1 MKRLNK
7 KTFFTIFLLISSFL
21 IIGITIYNYQIYKR
35 EYESVRRNLNSIDRM
50 MPDNKMDDNHK
61 PKDIDNMIIM
71 DYEVYTVYFSDNK
84 IDKVVSHSNDN
95 SDFDVNSIAITLL
108 NKNNDYH
115 IGNLYINK
123 YSYNKTNDM
132 IIIVNTKSINNKLL
146 STLIK
151 SIILFILSEIIIYL
165 ISKIITDWITKPAI
179 ESYKKQKEFIAD
191 ASHELK
197 TPLAIIMASSDEIN
211 VNSSNQKYVDNIKY
225 ETDRM
230 NKLITNLLD
239 LSKLENGVRKELYKN
254 EDISKIVSKVC
265 LTFESIA
272 YENSVGIETNIED
285 DVHYICIK
293 EDIERLISIIIDN
306 AIKHSYNDTNIIVSM
321 YKKKNNV
328 NIEITNTG
336 DEIKKEDEEKIFE
349 RFYRVDKA
357 RNRNENRYGLGLA
370 IAKSIVNNHNGTI
383 EASSNDNKTT
393 FKIVLKNKKNT

>member
-50 MPDNKMDDNHK
+50 IPNKIEDNHK
-61 PKDIDNMIIM
+61 PRDIDNMIIM
-71 DYEVYTVYFSDNK
+71 DYEVYTVYLNNNK
-84 IDKVVSHSNDN
+84 IDRIVSHSNDN
-95 SDFDVNSIAITLL
+95 SKFDINTIATNLL
-108 NKNNDYH
+108 NKNNNYH
-115 IGNLYINK
+115 IGNLYMNK
-123 YSYNKTNDM
+123 YSYNKTDNM
-132 IIIVNTKSINNKLL
+132 IIIINTKNINDKLISI
-146 STLIK
+146 LIK
-151 SIILFILSEIIIYL
+151 SIILFIFSEIIIYL

-197 TPLAIIMASSDEIN
+197 TPLAIIMASSDEIK
-211 VNSSNQKYVDNIKY
+211 VGSSNQKYIDNIKY

-230 NKLITNLLD
+230 NRLITNLLD
-239 LSKLENGVRKELYKN
+239 LSKLENGIKKELYN
-254 EDISKIVSKVC
+254 LENISKIVSKIC

-272 YENSVGIETNIED
+272 YEYGVGIDTNIEANIN
-285 DVHYICIK
+285 YMCIK
-293 EDIERLISIIIDN
+293 EDIERLVSIILDN
-306 AIKHSYNDTNIIVSM
+306 AIKHSYKDTNIEVAM
-321 YKKKNNV
+321 YKKKNNI

-336 DEIKKEDEEKIFE
+336 DEIKKEDKEKIFE

-357 RNRNENRYGLGLA
+357 RNRSENRYGLGLA

-383 EASSNDNKTT
+383 EALSSNNKTT
-393 FKIVLKNKKNT
+393 FKIVLK

>member
-50 MPDNKMDDNHK
+50 IPNKIEDNHK
-61 PKDIDNMIIM
+61 PRDIDNMIIM
-71 DYEVYTVYFSDNK
+71 DYEVYTVYLNNNK
-84 IDKVVSHSNDN
+84 IDRIVSHSNNN
-95 SDFDVNSIAITLL
+95 SNFDIDTIATNLL
-108 NKNNDYH
+108 NKSNDYH
-115 IGNLYINK
+115 IGNLYMNK
-123 YSYNKTNDM
+123 YSYNKTDNM
-132 IIIVNTKSINNKLL
+132 IIIVNTKNINNKLI
-146 STLIK
+146 SILIK
-151 SIILFILSEIIIYL
+151 SIILFIFSEIIIFL

-197 TPLAIIMASSDEIN
+197 TPLAIIMASSDEIK
-211 VNSSNQKYVDNIKY
+211 VGSSNQKYIDNIKY

-230 NKLITNLLD
+230 NRLITNLLD
-239 LSKLENGVRKELYKN
+239 LSKLENGVRKELYN
-254 EDISKIVSKVC
+254 LENISKIVSKIC

-272 YENSVGIETNIED
+272 YEYGVGIDTNIEENIN
-285 DVHYICIK
+285 YMCIK

-306 AIKHSYNDTNIIVSM
+306 AIKHSYKDTNIEVAM
-321 YKKKNNV
+321 YKKKNNI

-336 DEIKKEDEEKIFE
+336 DEINKEDKEKIFE

-357 RNRNENRYGLGLA
+357 RNRSENRYGLGLA

-383 EASSNDNKTT
+383 EALSSNNKTT
-393 FKIVLKNKKNT
+393 FKIILK